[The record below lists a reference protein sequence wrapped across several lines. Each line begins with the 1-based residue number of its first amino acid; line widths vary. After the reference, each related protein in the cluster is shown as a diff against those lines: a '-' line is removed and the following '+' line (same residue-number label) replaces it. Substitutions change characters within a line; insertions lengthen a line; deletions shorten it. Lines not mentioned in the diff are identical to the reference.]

1 VVVPDDGLTP
11 QQRIEQAQGIWV
23 RWVTVGVVILVAD
36 LAYDIALG
44 WRRNP
49 WESWLLLASGLAI
62 ARAAEQR
69 GWLAGYRAGR
79 AST

>member
-1 VVVPDDGLTP
+1 LTP
-11 QQRIEQAQGIWV
+11 QQRIAQASGIWQ
-23 RWVTVGVVILVAD
+23 RWVTVGVVVLAVDLVW
-36 LAYDIALG
+36 DIASG

-79 AST
+79 ADP